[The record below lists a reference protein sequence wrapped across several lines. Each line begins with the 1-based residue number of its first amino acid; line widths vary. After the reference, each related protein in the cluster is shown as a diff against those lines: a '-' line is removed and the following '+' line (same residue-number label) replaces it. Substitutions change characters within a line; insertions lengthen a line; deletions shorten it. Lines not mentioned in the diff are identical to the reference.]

1 MNLLSNKTGQELHI
15 LFVCIKNSCSSQIAE
30 ALFNHLIKNYDIN
43 ASASSAGTIPAD
55 RVNPSVLQ
63 VLEELN
69 INCNLNPKTLTDEMM
84 NDDDVIVSM
93 GCLAADF
100 CPVTFLSKT
109 QDWRIEDP
117 SGQSLDKFLEVRDF
131 IKQKIETLIK
141 SLYE

>member
-15 LFVCIKNSCSSQIAE
+15 LFVCIKNSCRSQIAE

-55 RVNPSVLQ
+55 RVNSSVPQ

-69 INCNLNPKTLTDEMM
+69 IDCNLNPKTLTDEMM
-84 NDDDVIVSM
+84 NDADVIVSM

-109 QDWRIEDP
+109 QDWWIEDP
-117 SGQSLDKFLEVRDF
+117 SGQSLDKFREVRDF

-141 SLYE
+141 SLY